1 MQRLAPD
8 WGLGQYETIAAQLL
22 PAAKAVVETVGLRSG
37 ERVVDVGCGTGNAAL
52 LAAEYET
59 DVIGV
64 DPAARLIQV
73 AAGRAALL
81 GASATF
87 HLGRAEALPLDDGS
101 ADVILSVFGVI
112 FASDAHAVATEIDRV
127 LKPDGRIAISAWLP
141 SGAIFAMNST
151 AAESVRRALGAPSQP
166 RPFAWHGADALA
178 RLLQPHG
185 FMLSLEERELA
196 FTAASAREF
205 LDQQLKDHPLAVAGM
220 AILDKV
226 GQARRVREN
235 LLAIL
240 DGSNEVSSGFR
251 VTSRYVIAT
260 ASRSNSSN
268 C

>member
-1 MQRLAPD
+1 
-8 WGLGQYETIAAQLL
+8 
-22 PAAKAVVETVGLRSG
+22 
-37 ERVVDVGCGTGNAAL
+37 
-52 LAAEYET
+52 
-59 DVIGV
+59 
-64 DPAARLIQV
+64 
-73 AAGRAALL
+73 
-81 GASATF
+81 
-87 HLGRAEALPLDDGS
+87 
-101 ADVILSVFGVI
+101 
-112 FASDAHAVATEIDRV
+112 
-127 LKPDGRIAISAWLP
+127 
-141 SGAIFAMNST
+141 MNST

-166 RPFAWHGADALA
+166 RPFAWHDADALA

-226 GQARRVREN
+226 GLVRRVREN